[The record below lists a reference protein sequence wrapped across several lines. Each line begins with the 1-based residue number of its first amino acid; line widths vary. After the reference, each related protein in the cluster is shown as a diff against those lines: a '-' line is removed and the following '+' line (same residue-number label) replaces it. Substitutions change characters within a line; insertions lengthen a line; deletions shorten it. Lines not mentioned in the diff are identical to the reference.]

1 MSRQWVRHPRHAS
14 SRLRARLTLEMLET
28 RLVPY
33 SVSGGAWP
41 NPHLVTISFVP
52 DGTDQ
57 GGVSSNLFAT
67 LNAHRGW
74 TTATWQN
81 QILKAAQA
89 WAQQTNINFAVVSDN
104 GTGIGGG
111 PYQQGDPGMGDIRI
125 GGYNFGVGGALAEAE
140 YPPPINNYSVA
151 GDIDFNT
158 GVGWNIGSTY
168 DLFSVAMHE
177 IGHAIGMGESTS
189 YGSVMQG
196 AYAPHNGLSN
206 DDITG
211 IRTIYSGARAY
222 DSYYS
227 APTPNNSFANAANIS
242 SLISSS
248 TLSAVVNPLDIT
260 TTSVNEYFQFTV
272 PSGSQTSFTVT
283 VQSSGLSLLAPAL
296 SVYSSSQTLL
306 GTVSGA
312 GQYGTKITYTVTGA
326 SVGQTY
332 YVKVAGADT
341 TAFGTGSY
349 SLVLNFGT
357 SPAPTVPSPA
367 VSILAGYP
375 LVSGGGDLQQAGEET
390 TAVPSQFTAA
400 PKAPPAV
407 VQSAAVL
414 IISGNQA
421 NAGSGQTLA
430 TMLVAAPLA
439 RQTALIAAQGAS
451 APPVAASS
459 PVDSG
464 RGKDNG
470 QAIVEEV
477 DDAAPLLLNP
487 NSVPAAS
494 GVPADAVNLLEAP
507 AGPLGWRDAA
517 TACFTEDTLAR
528 TRATSSESAQDAL
541 ASGVALNHAA
551 AATCLMVLLGSYW
564 HATPQEATPSKRR
577 FSQLRPA

>member
-1 MSRQWVRHPRHAS
+1 MKWLKSWVHRPRHS
-14 SRLRARLTLEMLET
+14 SPRSRARLTLERLET
-28 RLVPY
+28 RVVPY
-33 SVSGGAWP
+33 TTSGGAWP

-81 QILKAAQA
+81 QILKAAQV

-111 PYQQGDPGMGDIRI
+111 LFQQGDPGMGDIRI

-158 GVGWNIGSTY
+158 GVGWNIGTTY

-211 IRTIYSGARAY
+211 IHTVYGGARAY
-222 DSYYS
+222 DSYYG
-227 APTPNNSFANAANIS
+227 APTPNNSFANAADV
-242 SLISSS
+242 SSS
-248 TLSAVVNPLDIT
+248 ISLLSLAGVVNPLDIT
-260 TTSVNEYFQFTV
+260 TTSVKEYFKFTV
-272 PSGSQTSFTVT
+272 PSGSQSSFTVT
-283 VQSSGLSLLAPAL
+283 VQSSGLSLLAPTL
-296 SVYSSSQTLL
+296 SVYNSSQVLV

-312 GQYGTKITYTVTGA
+312 GQYGTTITYTVTGA
-326 SVGQTY
+326 SPGQTY
-332 YVKVAGADT
+332 YVKVGGADT
-341 TAFGTGSY
+341 TAFGTGAY
-349 SLVLNFGT
+349 GLVLNFGIL
-357 SPAPTVPSPA
+357 PAPTVPSPTQA
-367 VSILAGYP
+367 ILDGVP
-375 LVSGGGDLQQAGEET
+375 LQSGGGDPEVAGNT
-390 TAVPSQFTAA
+390 TPVPSEPAA
-400 PKAPPAV
+400 TPKTQPAV
-407 VQSAAVL
+407 NAPAVL
-414 IISGNQA
+414 VVTSNQVSLGA
-421 NAGSGQTLA
+421 GQTLA
-430 TMLVAAPLA
+430 TTLVTAPLVS
-439 RQTALIAAQGAS
+439 QTILVTAPQATAAQ
-451 APPVAASS
+451 AAAGSRI
-459 PVDSG
+459 DSG
-464 RGKDNG
+464 KAQDNS
-470 QAIVEEV
+470 QTILDES
-477 DDAAPLLLNP
+477 DDVALPLLNP
-487 NSVPAAS
+487 DSMPAAS

-507 AGPLGWRDAA
+507 AGSLGWRDAA
-517 TACFTEDTLAR
+517 TACFTDDTLAR
-528 TRATSSESAQDAL
+528 TTATSSESAEDAP

-564 HATPQEATPSKRR
+564 HATPQEAAPSKRR
-577 FSQLRPA
+577 FLQVPL